1 MAIQRMNGERTI
13 TATQVRRNFGA
24 IVERLRKR
32 RERAIVESSGTPIAV
47 LLPLAEYEQ
56 LVAHKRSQAALRDLT
71 RRLGRDVNARGI
83 SEDDLM
89 AGLEQTKRKVFS
101 EQYGESSA

>member
-1 MAIQRMNGERTI
+1 MAIQRMNGERII
-13 TATQVRRNFGA
+13 TATEVRRNFGA

-32 RERAIVESSGTPIAV
+32 REHAIVESSGTPIAV

-56 LVAHKRSQAALRDLT
+56 LVAHKRSKAALRDLT
-71 RRLGRDVNARGI
+71 RHLGREANARGI

-89 AGLEQTKRKVFS
+89 TGLEQTKRQVFS

>member
-1 MAIQRMNGERTI
+1 MAIQRMNGERII

-32 RERAIVESSGTPIAV
+32 REHAIIQSSGTPIAV

-56 LVAHKRSQAALRDLT
+56 LVAHKQRKAALRDLT
-71 RRLGRDVNARGI
+71 RRLGREANLRGI
-83 SEDDLM
+83 SGDNLM
-89 AGLEQTKRKVFS
+89 TGLEETKRQVFN
-101 EQYGESSA
+101 EQYGKPSA